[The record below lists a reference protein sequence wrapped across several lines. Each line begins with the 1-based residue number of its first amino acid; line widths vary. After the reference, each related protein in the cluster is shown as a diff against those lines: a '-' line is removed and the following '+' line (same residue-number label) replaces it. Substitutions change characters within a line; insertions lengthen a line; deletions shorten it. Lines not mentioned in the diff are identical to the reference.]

1 MNNFQNFFRFRNT
14 VALIV
19 FFDKNESVIRI
30 IISIHRS
37 YQQRWNVGKFLW
49 LHLIH
54 RYLISTP
61 IFISNKNAL
70 HSTYPDQLKE
80 MLSLTSA
87 IESQEWL
94 SFWPSINMT
103 GTPLWQLQ
111 GLARQLGVAH
121 ISLKD
126 ESRSSPLGSLQR

>member
-1 MNNFQNFFRFRNT
+1 
-14 VALIV
+14 LIV

-54 RYLISTP
+54 RYLISTL

-70 HSTYPDQLKE
+70 HSTYPDRLKE

-126 ESRSSPLGSLQR
+126 ESRSSPLGSFTALGAPIALLRLIIRR